1 MSLQV
6 IGLGLGRTGTHSLKL
21 ALEQLGL
28 GPCYHMDTLLARPSD
43 VRGWTDIDQH
53 GQTDWQQLLGNY
65 RSAVDFPTVA
75 YHPDLLR
82 RFPRARCIL
91 TVRDEQEWYHS
102 ARATIMRA
110 EPSLAE
116 KVWLS
121 LKLPFSRR
129 QRDLLKVF
137 RITQK
142 FWPLTATADE
152 AANRAAALDFYRNW
166 NDRIEA
172 TIPRRQLL
180 VYNINEGWE
189 PLCRFLEL
197 PVPDAP
203 FPRSNQR
210 TGFHR
215 KYRKLMGVE

>member
-1 MSLQV
+1 MALQV

-21 ALEQLGL
+21 ALEQLGF
-28 GPCYHMDTLLARPSD
+28 GPCYHMDTLLARPDD
-43 VRGWTDIDQH
+43 VRRWRDIDRGGH
-53 GQTDWQQLLGNY
+53 TDYRQLFGAY

-82 RFPRARCIL
+82 RFPRAKCIL
-91 TVRDEQEWYHS
+91 TVRDEEEWYRS

-121 LKLPFSRR
+121 FKLPFSRR
-129 QRDLLKVF
+129 QRRLLEVF
-137 RITQK
+137 RLTEK
-142 FWPLTATADE
+142 FWPFGGSAD
-152 AANRAAALDFYRNW
+152 APGNRAAALSFYHNW

-172 TIPRRQLL
+172 TIPRHQLL
-180 VYNINEGWE
+180 IYEVSEGWE
-189 PLCRFLEL
+189 PLCKFLEV
-197 PVPDAP
+197 PVPDIP
-203 FPRSNQR
+203 FPASNQR
-210 TGFHR
+210 TGFKR